1 MHTPTQPGRIVVSEE
16 DLAVVVRAM
25 QVIAV
30 VGMKGEDRADEPAFA
45 IPQMVAAR
53 GRRVIPVNPR
63 LERALGQPAFP
74 DLAAV
79 PEQFDLVDVF
89 RRSEA
94 IPELADQ
101 ILALPAERR
110 PRVVW
115 LQSGIRHDEAAER
128 LAAAGIDVVQDR
140 CLGVYASRYLPKP
153 AG

>member
-1 MHTPTQPGRIVVSEE
+1 MSEANRQGRSLETEE
-16 DLAVVVRAM
+16 ELAAVVRGM

-45 IPQMVAAR
+45 IPQMVAQR

-63 LERALGQPAFP
+63 LERALGVVAVP
-74 DLAAV
+74 DLAAIAE
-79 PEQFDLVDVF
+79 PFDLVDVF

-94 IPELADQ
+94 IPELAEQ
-101 ILALPAERR
+101 ILALPSERR

-115 LQSGIRHDEAAER
+115 LQSGIRHDAAAAR
-128 LAAAGIDVVQDR
+128 LAGAGIDVVQDR
-140 CLGVYASRYLPKP
+140 CLGVYASRYLPRP